1 MNEIDGIINEIK
13 QNIRGSYKAIYHGSR
28 LSLKLYKS
36 LHVLSGQGK
45 VSGKSVA
52 EYESFLDRNQGKTR
66 NVSIP
71 VRKDRAD
78 LVKQLFD
85 KELELE
91 KASKRKD
98 INRIQNEIRQIRAE
112 IPELQELDRRGID
125 YYLIPKIDGEVER
138 IQLAI
143 AEKDLAKFNEWFA
156 EHLQTNL
163 SSPDLTMDEFQ
174 VFTDQQYEFYKIPF
188 EGDRYKQ
195 LIEEMKSFRIGAFAL
210 QDLKEGDF
218 ESWIAIPDTDAR
230 RALSYLKAKG
240 ISYQNGSK
248 NEYLATAQRSDEET
262 IVELLSGE
270 TETEFYMEPE
280 IEDAYAAAL
289 ESDTSYNYAMN
300 MTNENCQVITVSKEY
315 AVTGLPFDT
324 MQEEYGP
331 KGYFALRMPETYG
344 DDSQI
349 ILFDR
354 NRVFQTSDNQE
365 YKIFVYKNE
374 GIRVIDPSK
383 DKEKDA
389 MRIVAAPKIVD
400 CYQEAFE
407 AQQRVEELVQAE
419 IEKASEKIAE
429 SVQEI
434 TKDIAKDITL

>member
-1 MNEIDGIINEIK
+1 MNEVDGIINELK
-13 QNIRGSYKAIYHGSR
+13 QNIRGSYRAIYQGSK
-28 LSLKLYKS
+28 LSLKLFKK
-36 LHVLSGQGK
+36 LHVLSEQGK

-52 EYESFLDRNQGKTR
+52 EYDSFLDRNHGKTR

-91 KASKRKD
+91 KATKHRD
-98 INRIQNEIRQIRAE
+98 IRRIENEIRQIRSQ

-138 IQLAI
+138 IQLSI

-188 EGDRYKQ
+188 EGDRYNQ
-195 LIEEMKSFRIGAFAL
+195 IIEEMKAFKISAFAL

-218 ESWIAIPDTDAR
+218 ESWVAIPDTDAR

-240 ISYQNGSK
+240 IHYQNASK
-248 NEYLATAQRSDEET
+248 NEYLATAERSDEE
-262 IVELLSGE
+262 IIQELLSGAEETAFYMDSE
-270 TETEFYMEPE
+270 TEE
-280 IEDAYAAAL
+280 AYIAAL
-289 ESDTSYNYAMN
+289 ESDTSYNYAVS
-300 MTNENCQVITVSKEY
+300 MTNDNCQVITVSKEY
-315 AVTGLPFDT
+315 AASGFPFDA

-331 KGYFALRMPETYG
+331 KGLFALRMPGTYG
-344 DDSQI
+344 DESQI

-354 NRVFQTSDNQE
+354 NRVYHTTDGKDYE
-365 YKIFVYKNE
+365 ICVYKNE
-374 GIRVIDPSK
+374 GIRVIDPSQ
-383 DKEKDA
+383 KEEKEA
-389 MRIVAAPKIVD
+389 MRIVAAPKIVNS
-400 CYQEAFE
+400 YEEAFE

-429 SVQEI
+429 SVQSI
-434 TKDIAKDITL
+434 TQELTEGISL